1 MTFLAAEF
9 QSLRAIMSKEEA
21 QTILDSELDRIRS
34 MSHQE
39 LLQTTTSDPYTAE
52 QVEPSGEK
60 YHIQIKAKLK
70 NSKKSLVRIRV
81 SVREAEGRQ
90 VVKKIPLLG
99 IPITSYQ
106 VAGLMMICTIG
117 PDDLN

>member
-1 MTFLAAEF
+1 
-9 QSLRAIMSKEEA
+9 MSKEEA
-21 QTILDSELDRIRS
+21 QSIMDHELDRLRS

-39 LLQTTTSDPYTAE
+39 LLDTTTLDPYTAE
-52 QVEPSGEK
+52 QVGPSGEK
-60 YHIQIKAKLK
+60 YQVKIKAKMK
-70 NSKKSLVRIRV
+70 NRKKGLVRIKA

-99 IPITSYQ
+99 IPITTCQ
-106 VAGLMMICTIG
+106 MAGLMTICTIG